1 MPLQFCV
8 ESQWV
13 TGRIQNRRGS
23 LASQLSAP
31 ETINLLRKGELS
43 PAVSPPGKK
52 QALIP
57 LNDSAPPKEPATS
70 GLYISTLVVE

>member
-57 LNDSAPPKEPATS
+57 LNDSLRLLKNQ
-70 GLYISTLVVE
+70 LRVVFTFPR